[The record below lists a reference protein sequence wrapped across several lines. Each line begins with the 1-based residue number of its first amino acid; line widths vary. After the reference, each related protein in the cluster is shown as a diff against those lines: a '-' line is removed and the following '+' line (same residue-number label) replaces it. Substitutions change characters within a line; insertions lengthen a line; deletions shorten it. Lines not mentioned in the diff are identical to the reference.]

1 LAVVRHLEFVVTSE
15 SEYCNREQIFTFQ
28 TLSEIYTPLDN
39 VVSEILEISR
49 SCILARDGVNT
60 RALCQAT
67 GMWHYFWLHVYYLLR
82 KFHGARMT
90 IKVSFLLSVSTV
102 KRSVMCQILTVL
114 RDKWDIKINF

>member
-1 LAVVRHLEFVVTSE
+1 LSKILTS
-15 SEYCNREQIFTFQ
+15 
-28 TLSEIYTPLDN
+28 LGN

-49 SCILARDGVNT
+49 FCILARDGVNT

-67 GMWHYFWLHVYYLLR
+67 GMWHYFWLHVYYLIR

-102 KRSVMCQILTVL
+102 KRSVMHQILTVSG
-114 RDKWDIKINF
+114 DKWEIKISFKSYNHKTHILT